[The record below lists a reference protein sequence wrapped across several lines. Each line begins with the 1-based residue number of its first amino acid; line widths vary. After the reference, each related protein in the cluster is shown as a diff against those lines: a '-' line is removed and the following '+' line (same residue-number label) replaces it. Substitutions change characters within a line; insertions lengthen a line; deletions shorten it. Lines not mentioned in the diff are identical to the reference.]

1 VRYFPLFVDLDGRR
15 VVVVGGGPVAERK
28 LELLATSGAQLMV
41 VAPTLTPRLAAA
53 RDAGRL
59 AHLPRAFVPGD
70 LDGARLVIA
79 ATAEPAVNRAVAAA
93 AEARAILVN
102 VVDDLEL
109 SGALLPA
116 IVDRSPL
123 VVAISTQ
130 GTAPALARRLRAQV
144 ESVVDGSLGRL
155 ALFAAGWRT
164 RIKAAIGNLGE
175 RRRFYDWLVDG
186 PAGELVRKGRTP
198 AAARLVAE
206 ALRRHAR
213 DGERAAAPAA
223 RPGSVALVGAGP
235 GDPGLLTLAG
245 LRALQ
250 GADVILYDRLV
261 SAEVLA
267 LARREAELIEV
278 GKSGGGHSVS
288 QARIHELLVE
298 HARAGRRVVRL
309 KGGDPM
315 IFGRGGEELEHLR
328 RAAIPFEVVPGVTA
342 ALACAAYAGIP
353 LTHRA
358 YSGSVRFVT
367 AHCRESVDATD
378 WRTLAAGCE
387 TLAVYMGLA
396 TLPLLCR
403 ELIRHGRA
411 AATPV
416 ACVENASRP
425 EQRVIVGTLG
435 DIESL
440 AAGHAVRS
448 PALLVVGEVAAL
460 APLLHW
466 FGAEPITA
474 AAGTVAAARSAA

>member
-1 VRYFPLFVDLDGRR
+1 MRYFPLFVDLDDRL
-15 VVVVGGGPVAERK
+15 VVIVGGGPVAERK
-28 LELLATSGAQLMV
+28 LELVATSGARLTL
-41 VAPTLTPRLAAA
+41 VAPTLTPRLAAS

-59 AHLPRAFVPGD
+59 VHVAREFEPGD
-70 LDGARLVIA
+70 LDGARLAIA
-79 ATAEPAVNRAVAAA
+79 ATAAPEVNHAVAAA
-93 AEARAILVN
+93 AAARGILVN
-102 VVDDLEL
+102 VVDDLAL
-109 SGALLPA
+109 SNAILPA
-116 IVDRSPL
+116 IVDRSPV

-130 GTAPALARRLRAQV
+130 GTSPALARRLREQV
-144 ESVVDGSLGRL
+144 ETVVDGSLGRL
-155 ALFAAGWRT
+155 AAFAAAWRT
-164 RIKAAIGNLGE
+164 RIKAAIGDLAE

-186 PAGELVRKGRTP
+186 PAAELVRKGRAP
-198 AAARLVAE
+198 AAAQLVAE
-206 ALRRHAR
+206 ALERRGP
-213 DGERAAAPAA
+213 DGDRPAATAA

-250 GADVILYDRLV
+250 SADVILYDRLV

-288 QARIHELLVE
+288 QARIHELLAA

-315 IFGRGGEELEHLR
+315 VFGRGGEELEHLR
-328 RAAIPFEVVPGVTA
+328 RASIPFEVVPGVTA

-358 YSGSVRFVT
+358 YSGAVRFVT

-378 WRTLAAGCE
+378 WRTLAEGRE

-396 TLPLLCR
+396 TLPVLCR
-403 ELIRHGRA
+403 ELTRHGRS

-416 ACVENASRP
+416 AFVENASRP

-435 DIESL
+435 DVEAL
-440 AAGHAVRS
+440 AARHAVRS

-460 APLLHW
+460 ASSLHW
-466 FGAEPITA
+466 FGAAPITDGA
-474 AAGTVAAARSAA
+474 APAARSAA